1 MRSSSIE
8 LFSDY
13 FAQSENVFTA
23 IDARIKLVFVSVA
36 LTLVL
41 ISHGIGVLLLV
52 PLFSVAALMSVRI
65 PSKTI
70 LARLVGPLFMAGIIF
85 ILQAFFYG
93 NTPFHRFNL
102 GGLHLVMYRDGIGRG
117 VLIAGR
123 VLAGTSLMMLFS
135 MTTPVNKILGALK
148 YFRIPD
154 GWLEVTAFTY
164 RYIFVFIEEAQ
175 SIMDAQ
181 RLRLGYS
188 GVMIGSRSWGTLVGS
203 LFTRV
208 YDQANAT
215 HEAMTLRGYNG
226 TLHIKPPCR
235 ITLQDTSAGL
245 LMALVL
251 FIMAMAGFYWG

>member
-23 IDARIKLVFVSVA
+23 VDARVKLVFVCMA
-36 LTLVL
+36 LAL
-41 ISHGIGVLLLV
+41 ILKGHSIGVLLLV
-52 PLFSVAALMSVRI
+52 PVLSVGALTLVRI
-65 PSKTI
+65 PAKTI
-70 LARLVGPLFMAGIIF
+70 LVRLAGPLLMAAIIF

-93 NTPFHRFNL
+93 NTPFHIFNL
-102 GGLHLVMYRDGIGRG
+102 GGLHFVMYRDGIGRG

-123 VLAGTSLMMLFS
+123 VLAGTSLMILFS
-135 MTTPVNKILGALK
+135 MTTPINKILGALK
-148 YFRIPD
+148 YFRVSV

-175 SIMDAQ
+175 SIMDSQ
-181 RLRLGYS
+181 RLRLGYN
-188 GVMIGSRSWGTLVGS
+188 GVRTGLKSWGTLVGS

-215 HEAMTLRGYNG
+215 HEAMALRGYNG
-226 TLHIKPPCR
+226 TLHIRLPDR
-235 ITLQDTSAGL
+235 ITPRDINAGL
-245 LMALVL
+245 LLAVVLLIMAL
-251 FIMAMAGFYWG
+251 AGFYWG